1 MLGSSES
8 NPSASPV
15 AIHRLVLPDAIL
27 VNSQFTLLQVTRAY
41 TNPQSKHKMSSIGPQ
56 LPLHL
61 TKRKR
66 TPVDDDDDD
75 DDDSKAAGGPSQPPS
90 KISRLTND
98 DEIDL
103 DDDSSDDDFGP
114 SAAAAGPT
122 LPTPSAPT
130 DNNNNKPPG
139 PRAAGPS
146 MPPAQHTESEA
157 DQHSKS
163 EQPARR
169 VLGPAAPPAA
179 FSERPPHSPSSDED
193 SDDDDDDDD
202 YGPAL
207 PTSAQAAQRAAASAA
222 ASARLAQDAE
232 EAAAAAA
239 PPTKRDDWMIR
250 PPPPTNKPDP
260 TKIRAKGFATGRAAT
275 STAGQ
280 NPGEI
285 GSMWTET
292 AQERKDR
299 ILSRRGPDASSSSSS
314 AATTAN
320 KNPGVD
326 ARDAAIRAYTS
337 QTRGKSLYEEHQA
350 KRKANGGARTAAE
363 EDDPSKRA
371 FDREKDMAVGG
382 RVTNAQMRDLRKQA
396 ADFGGRFSK
405 GKYL

>member
-1 MLGSSES
+1 
-8 NPSASPV
+8 
-15 AIHRLVLPDAIL
+15 
-27 VNSQFTLLQVTRAY
+27 
-41 TNPQSKHKMSSIGPQ
+41 MSSIGPQ
-56 LPLHL
+56 LPPHL

-66 TPVDDDDDD
+66 TPGDDYDDDE
-75 DDDSKAAGGPSQPPS
+75 SEAAGGPLQPPS
-90 KISRLTND
+90 KTSRLAND

-114 SAAAAGPT
+114 STAAAGPT
-122 LPTPSAPT
+122 LPTSSAPT
-130 DNNNNKPPG
+130 DKNGTKPPG
-139 PRAAGPS
+139 PRATGPS
-146 MPPAQHTESEA
+146 MPQQNTESDVDHQSRRE
-157 DQHSKS
+157 
-163 EQPARR
+163 EPARR
-169 VLGPAAPPAA
+169 VLGPAAPPADL
-179 FSERPPHSPSSDED
+179 SERPPNPPSSDED
-193 SDDDDDDDD
+193 SDDDDDDD

-207 PTSAQAAQRAAASAA
+207 PTSAQAAQRSAAAAE

-232 EAAAAAA
+232 SAAVAAAAA
-239 PPTKRDDWMIR
+239 PSKRDDWMIR

-292 AQERKDR
+292 VQERKDR
-299 ILSRRGPDASSSSSS
+299 ILSRRGPDASSSSA
-314 AATTAN
+314 AATSN
-320 KNPGVD
+320 KNPGDD

-350 KRKANGGARTAAE
+350 NRKAGGGARTAGE

>member
-1 MLGSSES
+1 
-8 NPSASPV
+8 
-15 AIHRLVLPDAIL
+15 
-27 VNSQFTLLQVTRAY
+27 
-41 TNPQSKHKMSSIGPQ
+41 MSSIGPQ
-56 LPLHL
+56 LPPHL

-66 TPVDDDDDD
+66 TLGDDDEDGQP
-75 DDDSKAAGGPSQPPS
+75 AGGPSQPPS
-90 KISRLTND
+90 KTSRLTND

-103 DDDSSDDDFGP
+103 DDDSDDDEFGP

-122 LPTPSAPT
+122 LPKPSAPT
-130 DNNNNKPPG
+130 DNSTDKPPG

-146 MPPAQHTESEA
+146 MPPPEHTDSDA
-157 DQHSKS
+157 DHQSRP

-169 VLGPAAPPAA
+169 VLGPAAPPADL
-179 FSERPPHSPSSDED
+179 SERPPNLPSSDGED
-193 SDDDDDDDD
+193 SDSDDD

-207 PTSAQAAQRAAASAA
+207 PTSSQAAQRSAAAAA
-222 ASARLAQDAE
+222 ASARLAQEAE
-232 EAAAAAA
+232 EAAAASA
-239 PPTKRDDWMIR
+239 PSKRDDWMIR

-299 ILSRRGPDASSSSSS
+299 ILSRRGPDASSSTA
-314 AATTAN
+314 AATTT
-320 KNPGVD
+320 KNPGDD

-350 KRKANGGARTAAE
+350 NRKAGGGARTAGE

-405 GKYL
+405 GKCL